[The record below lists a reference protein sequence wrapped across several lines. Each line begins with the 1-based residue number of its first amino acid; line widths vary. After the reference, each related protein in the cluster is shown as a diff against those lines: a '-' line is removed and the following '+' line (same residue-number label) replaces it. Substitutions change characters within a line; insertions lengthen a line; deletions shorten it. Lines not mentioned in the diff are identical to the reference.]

1 MTPTCAGA
9 ASEVTDMTT
18 YDLGSEL
25 HSDLRVALHDERH
38 AAPGEPMRSLERKL
52 IGFSLGIGFFLL
64 AVLAVVNHFFP
75 LAA

>member
-1 MTPTCAGA
+1 MRGRG
-9 ASEVTDMTT
+9 SEVTDMTT

-25 HSDLRVALHDERH
+25 HSDLRVTLRDERR
-38 AAPGEPMRSLERKL
+38 AAPSEPMRSLEKKL
-52 IGFSLGIGFFLL
+52 IGFSLGIGLFLL

>member
-1 MTPTCAGA
+1 
-9 ASEVTDMTT
+9 MTT

-25 HSDLRVALHDERH
+25 HSDLRVALRDEGR
-38 AAPGEPMRSLERKL
+38 AAPNEPMRSLERKL
-52 IGFSLGIGFFLL
+52 IGFSLGIGLFLL

>member
-1 MTPTCAGA
+1 LRGRG
-9 ASEVTDMTT
+9 SEVTDMTT

-25 HSDLRVALHDERH
+25 HSDLRVALRDEWR
-38 AAPGEPMRSLERKL
+38 AAPSEPMRSLEKKL
-52 IGFSLGIGFFLL
+52 IGFSLGIGLFLL